1 MIGGYDGRETH
12 DNRYIIHLRDTEPY
26 ILIYKTGLKIATY
39 QRSYS
44 MSGHFNHVGI
54 IVDDLGES
62 EQRVR
67 PNLFEPQ
74 SIEIMNPGADFISMM
89 TRG

>member
-1 MIGGYDGRETH
+1 M
-12 DNRYIIHLRDTEPY
+12 
-26 ILIYKTGLKIATY
+26 GLKIATC

-74 SIEIMNPGADFISMM
+74 KHADYEPGRRFYFYDDTGLKIEVASYNS
-89 TRG
+89 